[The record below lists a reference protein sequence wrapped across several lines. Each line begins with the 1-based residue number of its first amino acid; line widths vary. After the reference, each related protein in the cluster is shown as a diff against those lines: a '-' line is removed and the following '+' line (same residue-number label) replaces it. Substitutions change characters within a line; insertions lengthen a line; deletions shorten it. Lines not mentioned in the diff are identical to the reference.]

1 MIAWKNSIHIAQEN
15 NYMLHKDIDATV
27 LLPEIGRFV
36 TTSERDS
43 RNAIAVGDFVRLH
56 EDAFDRNSS
65 IGHITASAF
74 ILNASRTAV
83 LLTHHAKLNCWLQV
97 GGHCDGERD
106 PKAVALKEAREET
119 GLFSLTF
126 LSNDV
131 FDIDIH
137 EIPSNA
143 KEQGHLHFDIRY
155 LMEADDSEPL
165 QITSES
171 KDLRWIPL
179 SVLEKYTDKPSVLI
193 LKKKLNQL

>member
-1 MIAWKNSIHIAQEN
+1 
-15 NYMLHKDIDATV
+15 MLVKDFDNCV
-27 LLPEIGRFV
+27 LLPKIGRFAAI
-36 TTSERDS
+36 SERDIS
-43 RNAIAVGDFVRLH
+43 NAIAVSNFVRHH
-56 EDAFDRNSS
+56 EDAFERNSNT
-65 IGHITASAF
+65 GHITASAF
-74 ILNASRTAV
+74 ILNANRTSV

-119 GLFSLTF
+119 GLSSLIF
-126 LSNDV
+126 LSDDV

-143 KEQGHLHFDIRY
+143 KDQVHLHFDIRY
-155 LMEADDSEPL
+155 LMGADEEEIL

-179 SVLEKYTDKPSVLI
+179 SALEKYTDKPSVLI
-193 LKKKLNQL
+193 IKGKLSCL

>member
-1 MIAWKNSIHIAQEN
+1 MLVKNFG
-15 NYMLHKDIDATV
+15 DCV
-27 LLPEIGRFV
+27 FLPEIGRFV
-36 TTSERDS
+36 TTSERDV
-43 RNAIAVGDFVRLH
+43 RNAIAVNNFVRLH
-56 EDAFDRNSS
+56 EDAFGRNSNT
-65 IGHITASAF
+65 GHITASAF
-74 ILNASRTAV
+74 ILNSSRTAV

-119 GLFSLTF
+119 GLSSLAF

-143 KEQGHLHFDIRY
+143 KDQGHFHFDIRY
-155 LMEADDSEPL
+155 LMGADESEPL
-165 QITSES
+165 QITPES

-179 SVLEKYTDKPSVLI
+179 NTLEEYTNKPSVLI
-193 LKKKLNQL
+193 LKGKVNHL